1 MVAWVGRVRCCTW
14 ICPYCASAAAAADA
28 AAVDDE
34 EEEEEE
40 PVVSSRYLVW
50 RYCL

>member
-1 MVAWVGRVRCCTW
+1 MWLLGGFGCCTW
-14 ICPYCASAAAAADA
+14 IFPYCVSAAAAA
-28 AAVDDE
+28 AVDE
-34 EEEEEE
+34 EEEEEK